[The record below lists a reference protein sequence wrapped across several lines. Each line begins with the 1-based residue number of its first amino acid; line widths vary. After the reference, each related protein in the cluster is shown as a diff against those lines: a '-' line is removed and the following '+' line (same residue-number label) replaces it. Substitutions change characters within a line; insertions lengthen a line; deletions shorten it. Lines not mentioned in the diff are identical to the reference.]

1 MAKAGVRRFRL
12 AAAGDPGDS
21 PGSALGKSGGA
32 RYPLSARGGVV
43 PECCGELGGGG
54 SGATGGATGHPEASW
69 TVGGGGRL
77 SLCLFKVTGGAAG
90 RTSCSRAGRRASH
103 DDAALAQ
110 RRRSCPAAGSSTWS
124 DIVVDSSQFA
134 AGMERAFGQTWTFQP
149 RVVLGS
155 GIRAGP
161 EAKLRPR
168 RVVCGVSEW
177 GVERAGL
184 DYGPLSPRWPA
195 RAGRFRRARHLR
207 NPL

>member
-54 SGATGGATGHPEASW
+54 PGATGGESGHPEASW
-69 TVGGGGRL
+69 TVGWGGRL
-77 SLCLFKVTGGAAG
+77 SLCLFKLTGGAAG
-90 RTSCSRAGRRASH
+90 SPSRPRAGRRASH

-149 RVVLGS
+149 RVVLGP
-155 GIRAGP
+155 GTRAGP
-161 EAKLRPR
+161 EAKLRSCL
-168 RVVCGVSEW
+168 VVFGASEL
-177 GVERAGL
+177 GVERVGVDHGL
-184 DYGPLSPRWPA
+184 
-195 RAGRFRRARHLR
+195 
-207 NPL
+207 